1 MPRENP
7 VCEKYKKLVSCISQ
21 IQTELIQLEK
31 MIEALDLEVYK
42 HLDEPIKGTLIQRA
56 NRLLHFL
63 IAISQLAGVAIST
76 GEEVIM
82 DYTLEDCEV
91 EHVECVSEHGSHD

>member
-1 MPRENP
+1 MSGKNP
-7 VCEKYKKLVSCISQ
+7 VCEKYKKLVSCVSQ
-21 IQTELIQLEK
+21 VQSELIQLEK
-31 MIEALDLEVYK
+31 MIHEVDLEIYK
-42 HLDEPIKGTLIQRA
+42 HLDELIKGTLIERA

-76 GEEVIM
+76 AEEVIR

-91 EHVECVSEHGSHD
+91 EHVECVSEA

>member
-7 VCEKYKKLVSCISQ
+7 VCEKYKKLVSCVSQ
-21 IQTELIQLEK
+21 VQTELIQLEK
-31 MIEALDLEVYK
+31 MIHEVDLEVYK
-42 HLDEPIKGTLIQRA
+42 HLDEIKGTLIQRA

-76 GEEVIM
+76 AEEVIR

-91 EHVECVSEHGSHD
+91 EHVECKGD

>member
-1 MPRENP
+1 MPRGNP
-7 VCEKYKKLVSCISQ
+7 VCEKYKKLVSCVSQ
-21 IQTELIQLEK
+21 VQSELIQLEK
-31 MIEALDLEVYK
+31 MIHEVDLEIYK
-42 HLDEPIKGTLIQRA
+42 HLDEPIKGTLIERA

-76 GEEVIM
+76 AEEVIR

-91 EHVECVSEHGSHD
+91 EHVECVSEA

>member
-1 MPRENP
+1 MSGKNP
-7 VCEKYKKLVSCISQ
+7 VCEKYKKLVSCVSQ
-21 IQTELIQLEK
+21 VQTELIQLEK
-31 MIEALDLEVYK
+31 MVHEVDLEIYK
-42 HLDEPIKGTLIQRA
+42 HLDEPIKGTLLERT

-76 GEEVIM
+76 AEEVIR

-91 EHVECVSEHGSHD
+91 EHVECVSKT

>member
-7 VCEKYKKLVSCISQ
+7 VCEKYKKLVSCVSQ
-21 IQTELIQLEK
+21 VQTELIQLEK
-31 MIEALDLEVYK
+31 MIHEVDLEVYK
-42 HLDEPIKGTLIQRA
+42 HLDEIKDTLIQRA

-76 GEEVIM
+76 AEEVIR

-91 EHVECVSEHGSHD
+91 EHVECKGD

>member
-1 MPRENP
+1 MSGKNP
-7 VCEKYKKLVSCISQ
+7 VCEKYKKLISCVSQVQS
-21 IQTELIQLEK
+21 ELIQLEK
-31 MIEALDLEVYK
+31 MIHEVDLEVYK
-42 HLDEPIKGTLIQRA
+42 HLDEPIKGTLLERA

-76 GEEVIM
+76 AEEVIR

-91 EHVECVSEHGSHD
+91 EHVECVSEA

>member
-1 MPRENP
+1 
-7 VCEKYKKLVSCISQ
+7 
-21 IQTELIQLEK
+21 LIQLEK
-31 MIEALDLEVYK
+31 MVHEVDLEIYK
-42 HLDEPIKGTLIQRA
+42 HLDELIKGTLIERA

-76 GEEVIM
+76 AEEVIR

-91 EHVECVSEHGSHD
+91 EHVECVSEA

>member
-1 MPRENP
+1 MSGKNP
-7 VCEKYKKLVSCISQ
+7 CEKYKKLVSCVSQ
-21 IQTELIQLEK
+21 IQSELNTLEK
-31 MIEALDLEVYK
+31 MIDAVDLEVYK
-42 HLDEPIKGTLIQRA
+42 HLDEPIKGTLIERT

-76 GEEVIM
+76 AEEVIR

-91 EHVECVSEHGSHD
+91 EHVECVSEA

>member
-1 MPRENP
+1 MSGKNP
-7 VCEKYKKLVSCISQ
+7 VCEKYKKLVSCVSQ
-21 IQTELIQLEK
+21 VQSELIQLEK
-31 MIEALDLEVYK
+31 MIHEVDLEVYK

-56 NRLLHFL
+56 NHLLHFL

-76 GEEVIM
+76 AEEVIR

-91 EHVECVSEHGSHD
+91 EHVECVSET

>member
-1 MPRENP
+1 M
-7 VCEKYKKLVSCISQ
+7 
-21 IQTELIQLEK
+21 IQLEK
-31 MIEALDLEVYK
+31 MIHEVDLEVYK
-42 HLDEPIKGTLIQRA
+42 HLDEIKGTLIQRA

-76 GEEVIM
+76 AEEVIR

-91 EHVECVSEHGSHD
+91 EHVECKGD